1 MGDSIT
7 CYNGFDF
14 PSPHIVTFI
23 RDLDGIEKIGLS
35 FYVPNNIQKFTSAL
49 NNLGTSLLKEGK
61 GTSNGFQ
68 IFMMLMQGHH

>member
-23 RDLDGIEKIGLS
+23 RDLDDIEKIGLP
-35 FYVPNNIQKFTSAL
+35 FYVSNNIQKFTSAL
-49 NNLGTSLLKEGK
+49 QFRYTLLKEGK
-61 GTSNGFQ
+61 GTGNRFQ
-68 IFMMLMQGHH
+68 IFMMLMQGRH